1 VQLKAVEELAVLI
14 LVQSQEGMKEKWFI
28 PTKLATSLAVN
39 LSDSQSRKEA
49 EDFAVGEM
57 NFRLYA
63 YLTSRLLNEILHL
76 FLRLEYQLPNQL
88 LEE

>member
-1 VQLKAVEELAVLI
+1 MQLKAVEELAVLS

-28 PTKLATSLAVN
+28 PTKLATSLAGN
-39 LSDSQSRKEA
+39 LSDSQSQKEA

-76 FLRLEYQLPNQL
+76 FSRLEYQLPNQL

>member
-1 VQLKAVEELAVLI
+1 MQLKAVEELAVLS

-28 PTKLATSLAVN
+28 PTKLATSLAAN

-76 FLRLEYQLPNQL
+76 FSRLEYQLPNQL